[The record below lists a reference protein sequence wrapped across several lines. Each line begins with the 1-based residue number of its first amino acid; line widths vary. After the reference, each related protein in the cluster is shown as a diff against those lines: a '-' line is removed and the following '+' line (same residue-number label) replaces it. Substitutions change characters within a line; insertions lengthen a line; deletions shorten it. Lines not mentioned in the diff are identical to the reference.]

1 MIMTDSGNLFNLFY
15 TKEEPRCLLAGTHFL
30 KNQLCIYNNNPPSGY
45 HPPKCS
51 AIETHTVKAD
61 AQQFPQL
68 QYVLFDSNG
77 KIIRKGSVSNRL
89 SEFRLSMVG
98 LPAGNYE
105 LQMGSTSEKFSVVY

>member
-1 MIMTDSGNLFNLFY
+1 M
-15 TKEEPRCLLAGTHFL
+15 
-30 KNQLCIYNNNPPSGY
+30 QQQPSFRVS
-45 HPPKCS
+45 PTQVPLN
-51 AIETHTVKAD
+51 ATLTVMAD